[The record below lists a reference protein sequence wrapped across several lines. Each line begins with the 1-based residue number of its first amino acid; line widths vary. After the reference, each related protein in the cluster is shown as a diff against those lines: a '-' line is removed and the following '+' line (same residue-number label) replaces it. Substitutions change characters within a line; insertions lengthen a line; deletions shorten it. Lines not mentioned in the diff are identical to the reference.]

1 MMKKYLFTT
10 AVVGVITL
18 TAQWGYAQN
27 TPQFSLADL
36 WEKTEQNY
44 VGLQA
49 KIANVDAAQH
59 HYKSSKTEALPQLR
73 IQAQNSYG
81 SFEGSNGAFFPQPG
95 FFNVSGNPDA
105 FDGAD
110 NTMNSFGSAVVEW
123 EIFAFGKQKQA
134 TKATKASLNK
144 SIADKE
150 AYAIQLKKELTTRYI
165 HTLYN
170 EANLDWT
177 QKNTNRLN
185 EVQRITASLTAAGMK
200 PQADSLLAHSSYL
213 QALSQQDLWQ
223 GNKESSLIH
232 LAELTGEES
241 GMNTIETERFLSFS
255 TTDQQP
261 DTAIEHNHP
270 FLQSLEHQSKSLMH
284 SSKSIARSGLP
295 SFKVLGG
302 YAVRGSGIDK
312 SGYVS
317 DRWKDGFSNSVDN
330 YLVGVG
336 LTWNFTTLFTNKH
349 KQENFAKMAKSVDF
363 QKEQYSQQMQAQLA
377 SSIAKINEQQKQ
389 LQKTKQAIEQAH
401 QAYTMYLA
409 RYKSGLIAL
418 SELLQIQSLLQQA
431 EKTHIEASQQY
442 WLQLV
447 AQATLTTD
455 FQFLFNNL

>member
-1 MMKKYLFTT
+1 MKKYLFTT
-10 AVVGVITL
+10 VVVGVITL
-18 TAQWGYAQN
+18 TSELGYTQN
-27 TPQFSLADL
+27 KPQQSLANL
-36 WEKTEQNY
+36 WNKTEQNY
-44 VGLQA
+44 VGLHA
-49 KIANVDAAQH
+49 KNATVEAAQQ
-59 HYKSSKTEALPQLR
+59 HYKSSKTDALPQLR

-105 FDGAD
+105 FEGAD
-110 NTMNSFGSAVVEW
+110 NTMNTFGSAVVEW
-123 EIFAFGKQKQA
+123 EVFAFGKQNQA

-150 AYAIQLKKELTTRYI
+150 AYAIQLKKELSTRYI
-165 HTLYN
+165 RTLYN

-185 EVQRITASLTAAGMK
+185 EVQKITASLTAAGMK

-213 QALSQQDLWQ
+213 QAMSQQDLWQ

-232 LAELTGEES
+232 LNELIGESLES
-241 GMNTIETERFLSFS
+241 DSFPTERFLTNPSNNLN
-255 TTDQQP
+255 TEKE
-261 DTAIEHNHP
+261 IEQNHP
-270 FLQSLEHQSKSLMH
+270 FLQSLTHQSESLMH

-295 SFKVLGG
+295 TFKLLAG

-317 DRWKDGFSNSVDN
+317 DRWKDGFANSVDN
-330 YLVGVG
+330 YLIGVG
-336 LTWNFTTLFTNKH
+336 LTWNFTNLFTNKY
-349 KQENFAKMAKSVDF
+349 KQEHFSKQAKSVDF
-363 QKEQYSQQMQAQLA
+363 QKEQYALQMKTQLE
-377 SSIAKINEQQKQ
+377 SSVVRINEQQKQ

>member
-1 MMKKYLFTT
+1 MKKHLFTT

-18 TAQWGYAQN
+18 TSQLGYTQN
-27 TPQFSLADL
+27 TPQQSLSDL
-36 WEKTEQNY
+36 WNKTEQNY

-49 KIANVDAAQH
+49 KNATVEAAVQ
-59 HYKSSKTEALPQLR
+59 HYKASKTDALPQLR

-105 FDGAD
+105 FEGAD
-110 NTMNSFGSAVVEW
+110 NTMNTFGSAVVEW
-123 EIFAFGKQKQA
+123 EVFAFGKQKQA

-165 HTLYN
+165 RTLYH

-185 EVQRITASLTAAGMK
+185 EVQKITAGLTAAGMK

-223 GNKESSLIH
+223 GNKESSVIYLNELI
-232 LAELTGEES
+232 GESLES
-241 GMNTIETERFLSFS
+241 DSFPTERFLTNPTSDLN
-255 TTDQQP
+255 TEKE
-261 DTAIEHNHP
+261 IEQNHP
-270 FLQSLEHQSKSLMH
+270 FLQSLEHQSESLMH

-295 SFKVLGG
+295 TFKILGG
-302 YAVRGSGIDK
+302 YAVRGSGIEK

-349 KQENFAKMAKSVDF
+349 KQENFSKQAKSVDF
-363 QKEQYSQQMQAQLA
+363 QKEQYSQQMKAQLE
-377 SSIAKINEQQKQ
+377 SSVVRINEQQKQ